1 MRKVDP
7 VAIAATKPP
16 PAPLREDGTP
26 ARLVC
31 LALIL
36 AVLMLGCRIV
46 SIW

>member
-7 VAIAATKPP
+7 VAIAATKPS
-16 PAPLREDGTP
+16 PAPLREDGAP
-26 ARLVC
+26 VQLVC

-36 AVLMLGCRIV
+36 ALLMLGCRIV

>member
-7 VAIAATKPP
+7 VAIAAKEPSL
-16 PAPLREDGTP
+16 APLREADTP
-26 ARLVC
+26 VQLVC